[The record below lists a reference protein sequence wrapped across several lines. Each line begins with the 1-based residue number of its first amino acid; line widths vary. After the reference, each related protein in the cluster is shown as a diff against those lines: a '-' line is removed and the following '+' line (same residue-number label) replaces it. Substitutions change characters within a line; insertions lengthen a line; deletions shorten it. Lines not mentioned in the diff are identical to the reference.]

1 MFENSENKVKMNS
14 DFLLEMILSDTNE
27 LLVFVDKDGI
37 IVELSKAYAEFLKV
51 ERCEAIGKHV
61 SDVIE
66 NSRMHIVI
74 KTGKAEIEATQKIH
88 GKNMIA
94 NRIPVYHN
102 EKIVGAFGRVVFRD
116 TAELYSLSERI
127 KEMEVELDYY
137 KKNFNQSNRSK
148 YTLNDIIGRS
158 VPMTELKNKIQR
170 IAQNNSNILILG
182 ESGTGKELYAHAI
195 HDLSARRKRPFICV
209 NCASIPGEL
218 LESELFGYEE
228 GAFTGAKKG
237 GKMGLFQAAN
247 GGTIFL
253 DEIGELPLNMQV
265 KMLRVLQEREVK
277 KIGST
282 VTEAVDVRILSATN
296 RNLEKMVDSGDF
308 RSDLYYR
315 LNVVRLVIPPLR
327 DRRQDVPDLVYHFI
341 EKLAGKEEMPFYDIS
356 DKAMRMLMNYD
367 WPGNVRELENVIE
380 RAGNFVGADGV
391 IGTEHLP
398 LRVTKNVY
406 QTDIRPLGETMGEYE
421 KKVVQEALINCHS
434 NKVLT
439 AKMLGISRTALYEKM
454 NKYGIKSQREKKE
467 EKKTKRDKH

>member
-1 MFENSENKVKMNS
+1 MLEKDENKVRMNS

-51 ERCEAIGKHV
+51 ERSEAIGKHV

-127 KEMEVELDYY
+127 KEMEVELNYY

-148 YTLNDIIGRS
+148 YTLNDIIGSS
-158 VPMTELKNKIQR
+158 VPMMELKNKIQR

-195 HDLSARRKRPFICV
+195 HDLSVRRKYPFICV

-282 VTEAVDVRILSATN
+282 VTEAVDVRIISATN
-296 RNLEKMVDSGDF
+296 RNLEKMVDTRDF

-391 IGTEHLP
+391 IGIEHLP

-467 EKKTKRDKH
+467 DKKR

>member
-1 MFENSENKVKMNS
+1 MFEKDENKVRMNS

-51 ERCEAIGKHV
+51 DRFEAIGKHV

-127 KEMEVELDYY
+127 KEMEVELNYY

-158 VPMTELKNKIQR
+158 IPMMELKNKIQR

-195 HDLSARRKRPFICV
+195 HDLSARRKYPFICV

-282 VTEAVDVRILSATN
+282 VTEAVDVRIISATN
-296 RNLEKMVDSGDF
+296 RNLEKMVDTRDF

-327 DRRQDVPDLVYHFI
+327 DRRQDVPDLVHHFI

-406 QTDIRPLGETMGEYE
+406 PTDIRPLGETMGEYE
-421 KKVVQEALINCHS
+421 KKVIQEALIKCHS

-454 NKYGIKSQREKKE
+454 NRYEIKAQREKKE
-467 EKKTKRDKH
+467 FKRKQ